1 MIASISYS
9 EHSEYCLSFWD
20 NICRC
25 KSTANSNIIQYNQY
39 GRKPAKFPDDIV
51 YSFRQTVESHSVTEF
66 KKSSLKFLIYYE
78 AVGESRELAKDI
90 LPARVPKKI
99 IFTKQP
105 EVMYHKLRCMKL
117 RPRLS
122 LLKRVMKRF
131 K

>member
-1 MIASISYS
+1 MITSISYS

-25 KSTANSNIIQYNQY
+25 GREPNNIQYY
-39 GRKPAKFPDDIV
+39 GNSREPTRFANDIV
-51 YSFRQTVESHSVTEF
+51 FQINSITDSRKITEF
-66 KKSSLKFLIYYE
+66 KKSSRKFLIYYE

-90 LPARVPKKI
+90 IPKKVPKIIKI
-99 IFTKQP
+99 AKKP

-122 LLKRVMKRF
+122 LLKRVVKRF